1 MRKEK
6 NILKQ
11 NSLGSGIIIKLVA
24 VVVWIAFLGL
34 LSRSGGTIS
43 LVVAGWL
50 IWKLLRLFFKFVGLL
65 FSLFLTVV
73 SIGIILIIITL
84 LIF

>member
-11 NSLGSGIIIKLVA
+11 NSLGSGIIIKLLV
-24 VVVWIAFLGL
+24 VVVWIAFFWL
-34 LSRSGGTIS
+34 LSRLSATFS

-50 IWKLLRLFFKFVGLL
+50 IAKLLRLVFKFVGLL
-65 FSLFLTVV
+65 FHLFLTVV
-73 SIGIILIIITL
+73 SIGIIIAIITL
-84 LIF
+84 LIY

>member
-43 LVVAGWL
+43 LVEAGWL